1 MSLSLSKYHVTH
13 TSRDVFTLLAQA
25 NWIDGDFAQ
34 SLKYMVGFCHIAV
47 HDDKKLQLPITLN
60 VITQHLNELIQ
71 FSSAILKK
79 DNP

>member
-1 MSLSLSKYHVTH
+1 
-13 TSRDVFTLLAQA
+13 
-25 NWIDGDFAQ
+25 
-34 SLKYMVGFCHIAV
+34 MVGFCYIAV

-60 VITQHLNELIQ
+60 VITQHLDEFLQ